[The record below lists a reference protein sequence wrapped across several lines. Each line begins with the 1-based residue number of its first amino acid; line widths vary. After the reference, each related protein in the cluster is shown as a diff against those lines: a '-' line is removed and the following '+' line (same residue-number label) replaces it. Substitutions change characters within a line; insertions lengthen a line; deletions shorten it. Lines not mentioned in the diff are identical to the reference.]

1 MTTSARNPDTPG
13 RSLETGGRSLT
24 AKIVDLGS
32 GPPLVLVPGVQ
43 GRWEWMTPAVQALA
57 RRFRVITFSLADD
70 RTGAPAGPD
79 AHDGFWRYVRQI
91 EEAMDRCALQ
101 QATVC
106 GVSYGGLVAAAF
118 AARHPERVHALVLV
132 SALPPGWR
140 PDARAR
146 FFLRAP
152 RLLLPL
158 FFIASLR
165 MYREIAAA
173 SATFP
178 LSLATSA
185 RHAFNALTH
194 MFSPR
199 EMARRVRL
207 LDSLDLREELSRLN
221 VRTLV
226 ITGDDGLDRIVPPAL
241 TREYLRMWPHAES
254 ATLARTGHIGL
265 ITKPEEFARLVGDF
279 VESAQDRRRKLG

>member
-1 MTTSARNPDTPG
+1 MTDAQPC
-13 RSLETGGRSLT
+13 
-24 AKIVDLGS
+24 KIVDIGS

-43 GRWEWMTPAVQALA
+43 GRWEWMKPAVHELA
-57 RRFRVITFSLADD
+57 RRSRVITFSLESD
-70 RTGAPAGPD
+70 RPRATAPGE
-79 AHDGFWRYVRQI
+79 DGFWRYVRQI
-91 EEAMDRCALQ
+91 EEAMDRSGVQ

-118 AARHPERVHALVLV
+118 AARRPERVQALVLV
-132 SALPPGWR
+132 SALPPSWR

-152 RLLLPL
+152 RILLPL

-178 LSLATSA
+178 ASLATSA

-194 MFSPR
+194 MFSPTD
-199 EMARRVRL
+199 MAERVRL

-226 ITGDDGLDRIVPPAL
+226 ITGDEGLDRIVPPAF
-241 TREYLRMWPHAES
+241 TREYLRMWPHATS
-254 ATLARTGHIGL
+254 ATLAHTGHIGL

-279 VESAQDRRRKLG
+279 TERAQEDRRRRIG